1 LSLTKLSGVIV
12 NKGNQVPTKIRLNS
26 VQKFLI
32 WSAGADQEVL
42 SQESCRTERYKYE
55 SIGTTVV
62 LTAIMAFCSGGYAL
76 FTVFGSLKISISLG
90 FIWANIIFN
99 LDRFFI
105 LTASQNKSS
114 SKLQFWGGATT
125 RLTIAILLGF
135 IVAKPLELRLFESE
149 INQKISQQRRE
160 RERQESINDQKTP
173 YAQRIN
179 EINQILK
186 DKTKEREQLSL
197 SLQQARRN
205 AIEEREGK
213 GRTGKPGKGTIYEE
227 KKELVKNLE
236 QEFASLKQEVQDL
249 NNEKSDLLEK
259 QRSKSNKPQLPQQQ
273 WQEGSLLDRISAL
286 EALSK
291 NDSAILYTNWLITV
305 LLIIIE
311 ISPVLVKILSK
322 EGVYEKLLKKET
334 IYRMDQENLA
344 RITEKELL
352 KMKELKDFQLK
363 VDDLMF
369 EYIRLRERN
378 REKIENIEINDAKK
392 FYQEYDEETAK
403 FIKLCQER
411 VTHYKS
417 LVEQTLFL
425 DKDNELFKN

>member
-1 LSLTKLSGVIV
+1 MIV

-160 RERQESINDQKTP
+160 TERQESINDQKTP